1 MLHDLHSRPF
11 SQDSKP
17 KRSRLRFKLGPEDG
31 ANDSHKVGL
40 LPSKGWRER
49 NLRFFNDVLIPHLL
63 APRQPRGK
71 SALLGSLEVNQT
83 GVTWLGHAGF
93 LLQLGGKNI
102 LIDPVWALWLGPA
115 KRYSHPSLV
124 ARDLPYIDL

>member
-11 SQDSKP
+11 SDGSKP
-17 KRSRLRFKLGPEDG
+17 KPLRSSSSSGGNGEAADG
-31 ANDSHKVGL
+31 NKVGL

-49 NLRFFNDVLIPHLL
+49 NFRFLNDVLIPHLL
-63 APRQPRGK
+63 APRQPRGAG
-71 SALLGSLEVNQT
+71 ALLGELSLNQT

-102 LIDPVWALWLGPA
+102 LVDPVWALWLGPA

-124 ARDLPYIDL
+124 ARDLPYI